1 MFQAKSSMDAIPNRI
16 MMKSPGNGAER
27 WRTDFLGTHGG
38 SAVIP
43 EPQAFLVEMQSND
56 EILPHFH
63 EVDQFQIFVAGAGG
77 MGRGDAV
84 QPVTLHYADRY
95 TGYGPIHAGPQGYS
109 YFTLRARTDPG
120 PVYLHKP
127 GYRER
132 LKPSKKRHSTAQ
144 VALCTTPVLTYLKDV
159 TCESIMGG
167 PAVFDDGLAAWLL
180 RAGANLQITCPDPQG
195 SGGQYLLV
203 LSGSLELDGVSY
215 PRWSTIFI
223 SPDHACLQ
231 FKAETQ
237 GCEVMV
243 LQFGAQGA

>member
-1 MFQAKSSMDAIPNRI
+1 MFQAKSSKAAIPGRI

-27 WRTDFLGTHGG
+27 WRTDFLGIHGG
-38 SAVIP
+38 STVSP

-77 MGRGDAV
+77 MGRGDV
-84 QPVTLHYADRY
+84 VHPVTVHYADRY
-95 TGYGPIHAGPQGYS
+95 TGYGPIYAGPQGYS

-132 LKPSKKRHSTAQ
+132 LKPSKKRHATVQVTLSTS
-144 VALCTTPVLTYLKDV
+144 PVLIHRKDV
-159 TCESIMGG
+159 ACESIMGG
-167 PAVFDDGLAAWLL
+167 PTEFDDGLAAWLL
-180 RAGANLQITCPDPQG
+180 RAGAGMQVTGPDPQG
-195 SGGQYLLV
+195 SGGQYFLIM
-203 LSGSLELDGVSY
+203 SGSLELDGVSY
-215 PRWSTIFI
+215 PTWSTIFI
-223 SPDHACLQ
+223 CPDHAALQ
-231 FKAETQ
+231 FKAEAD

-243 LQFGAQGA
+243 LQFGAQEI